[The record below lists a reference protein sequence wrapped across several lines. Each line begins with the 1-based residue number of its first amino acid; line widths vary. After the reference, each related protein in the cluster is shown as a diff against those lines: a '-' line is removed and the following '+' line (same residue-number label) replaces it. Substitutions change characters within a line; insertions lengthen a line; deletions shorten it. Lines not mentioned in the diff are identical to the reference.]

1 METQLCCL
9 MGKWTKLSIKDELE
23 LYTQDLTEYTHQTLE
38 KHYQNISLFF
48 LIWEADYLGE

>member
-23 LYTQDLTEYTHQTLE
+23 LYTQDLMEYTHQTLE
-38 KHYQNISLFF
+38 KHYQNISLFI